1 MLVHWLVLVLVMLFC
16 SLDGFLCLGDFFH
29 HALWR
34 AAELPRVFVWF
45 FCVLEKF
52 SVHNITR

>member
-1 MLVHWLVLVLVMLFC
+1 MLVNWRVLVLVVLFC

-34 AAELPRVFVWF
+34 AAELWCLCGF
-45 FCVLEKF
+45 LSEKF
-52 SVHNITR
+52 SLHNITR